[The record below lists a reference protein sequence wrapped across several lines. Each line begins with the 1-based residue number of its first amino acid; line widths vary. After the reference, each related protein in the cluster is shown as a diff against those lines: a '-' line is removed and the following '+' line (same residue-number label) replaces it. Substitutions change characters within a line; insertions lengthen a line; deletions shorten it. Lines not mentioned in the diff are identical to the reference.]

1 MQKEL
6 SNFGD
11 HAEVTMQAN
20 ASIPEGMG
28 VHGYYH
34 VECRDA
40 DGNLKWNEEFPNLVV
55 AVGKQLMLDTLL
67 RTSGT
72 YTTVGPFLG
81 LINNSTT
88 YAAADTM
95 TSKTWT
101 ELTTYTVGGSA
112 VRGTAVFAA
121 SSSSGTTAISSSC
134 TVPLTGYLFAT
145 RSIPSVITHLAT
157 PCVTLF
163 VILPAYS
170 LIESSPY
177 VHCALPLS
185 SLVRLRSGYSR
196 LMPEGRMICPFLKV
210 KHL

>member
-1 MQKEL
+1 MHKEH
-6 SNFGD
+6 SGFGD
-11 HAEVTMQAN
+11 NAVATLQAN

-28 VHGYYH
+28 IEGFYK

-40 DGNLKWNEEFPNLVV
+40 QGNLKWDEEFPNLVV
-55 AVGKQLMLDTLL
+55 AVGKQLLLDTLL

-88 YAAADTM
+88 FAAADTM

-121 SSSSGTTAISSSC
+121 ASSSGSTPSNVTTSTATAITYTMTGSATVYGCFLVTGTGAVSTISSTAGTLYSEGNFSTAKTVTSGDTVTVTYSTTATS
-134 TVPLTGYLFAT
+134 
-145 RSIPSVITHLAT
+145 
-157 PCVTLF
+157 
-163 VILPAYS
+163 
-170 LIESSPY
+170 
-177 VHCALPLS
+177 
-185 SLVRLRSGYSR
+185 
-196 LMPEGRMICPFLKV
+196 
-210 KHL
+210 